1 MPESGGSD
9 TRDMREQSREARCRR
24 AMAVECGIAGAGR
37 AWGVVNAN
45 RITLHPGHIIFAI
58 GGGGGVARCKGKTT
72 LHPHIVRNDGRAVGL
87 IQKGNTIFGPGAAA
101 GTFAIAFRSIGFV
114 GKLLAEALE
123 EISPGP
129 LEALNATG
137 TPASHVL
144 LKGAWPQIAPAFWGG
159 GNNSQGHPYPR

>member
-1 MPESGGSD
+1 MV
-9 TRDMREQSREARCRR
+9 
-24 AMAVECGIAGAGR
+24 AVPL
-37 AWGVVNAN
+37 VS
-45 RITLHPGHIIFAI
+45 F
-58 GGGGGVARCKGKTT
+58 K
-72 LHPHIVRNDGRAVGL
+72 
-87 IQKGNTIFGPGAAA
+87 KGNTIFGPGAAA

-123 EISPGP
+123 EISPAP
-129 LEALNATG
+129 LQALNATG

>member
-1 MPESGGSD
+1 M
-9 TRDMREQSREARCRR
+9 
-24 AMAVECGIAGAGR
+24 MAVPL
-37 AWGVVNAN
+37 VS
-45 RITLHPGHIIFAI
+45 F
-58 GGGGGVARCKGKTT
+58 K
-72 LHPHIVRNDGRAVGL
+72 
-87 IQKGNTIFGPGAAA
+87 KGNTIFSPGAAA

-144 LKGAWPQIAPAFWGG
+144 LKGAWPQIAPAFWGVAIIRRDILIRDSAELGLVGAG
-159 GNNSQGHPYPR
+159 GIGVVLDDSINFFQRDCVATILLASLIIIIVAEVIVRRLRSRLI

>member
-1 MPESGGSD
+1 
-9 TRDMREQSREARCRR
+9 
-24 AMAVECGIAGAGR
+24 
-37 AWGVVNAN
+37 
-45 RITLHPGHIIFAI
+45 L
-58 GGGGGVARCKGKTT
+58 ARCKGKTT

-123 EISPGP
+123 EISPAP